1 MVNGAHPV
9 RTRFGEVQN
18 YLRIEPSVQRRQN
31 KSVNLFANA
40 HHPRRQ
46 DLRTRKPKP
55 PPPTESQPMT
65 YRDEQIAL
73 DERKA
78 ALHRDLE
85 QAKTKLTAQRDLAER
100 TARMERELVEIE
112 ARLRGEKR
120 RLPMLEKITVASPCH
135 AQWDQMIGDDR
146 VRYCGSCE
154 KNVFNLS
161 AMTRD
166 EAESLIIASGSKICV
181 RMYRRTDGTVMT
193 EDCTV
198 GATKKRRKRL
208 AAALVG
214 AAALGAA
221 ASMATRLTTSSARAL
236 PAVRVA
242 PPTQML
248 TTVTNPTPSV
258 TPPVQNDQHNA
269 IEQGRME
276 MGEPTMDMG
285 DISPRQGAPP
295 TAPARPSRDRN
306 RVR

>member
-1 MVNGAHPV
+1 
-9 RTRFGEVQN
+9 
-18 YLRIEPSVQRRQN
+18 
-31 KSVNLFANA
+31 
-40 HHPRRQ
+40 
-46 DLRTRKPKP
+46 
-55 PPPTESQPMT
+55 MT

-78 ALHRDLE
+78 ALQRELE
-85 QAKTKLTAQRDLAER
+85 QARSTLSAQRDLAER
-100 TARMERELVEIE
+100 SARMERELVEIE

-120 RLPMLEKITVASPCH
+120 RLPMLENIQIASPCH

-181 RMYRRTDGTVMT
+181 RMYKRTDGTVMT

-198 GATKKRRKRL
+198 GAKKKRRKRL

-221 ASMATRLTTSSARAL
+221 VSMSVKLKSAHDARRASDRTQLEHGEMTSMTGAMVPVVDPS
-236 PAVRVA
+236 PPPEVA
-242 PPTQML
+242 PREM
-248 TTVTNPTPSV
+248 
-258 TPPVQNDQHNA
+258 
-269 IEQGRME
+269 IQGGIGPAPDPAPDLIRT
-276 MGEPTMDMG
+276 GHQ
-285 DISPRQGAPP
+285 SPRDRAP
-295 TAPARPSRDRN
+295 
-306 RVR
+306 RVRPRTH

>member
-1 MVNGAHPV
+1 
-9 RTRFGEVQN
+9 
-18 YLRIEPSVQRRQN
+18 
-31 KSVNLFANA
+31 
-40 HHPRRQ
+40 
-46 DLRTRKPKP
+46 
-55 PPPTESQPMT
+55 MT

-166 EAESLIIASGSKICV
+166 EAESLIIATDAKICL
-181 RMYRRTDGTVMT
+181 RMYKRNDGTVMT
-193 EDCTV
+193 EDCPV
-198 GATKKRRKRL
+198 GAKKKRRKRL

-221 ASMATRLTTSSARAL
+221 VSFGAKLRTAAPAIGRLDGGEADTARSMIDERTPAQPPLLPNISPTPEVGVGHQLGWISMGGPAAYSPPQAQHPRTT
-236 PAVRVA
+236 PVA
-242 PPTQML
+242 PQTLRQR
-248 TTVTNPTPSV
+248 
-258 TPPVQNDQHNA
+258 
-269 IEQGRME
+269 GR
-276 MGEPTMDMG
+276 
-285 DISPRQGAPP
+285 
-295 TAPARPSRDRN
+295 
-306 RVR
+306 